1 VNVNKSTFA
10 GNATNIHV
18 EALSNAHID
27 GNMLMGDNEPQSED
41 IGIYTNNS
49 ATLAENNILTNL
61 NKAIKLEYDS
71 DVQIQKNLFDG
82 NEYDVTTY
90 QNGKTRIEKNTFLG
104 TKNPQISM
112 NYSIATINRSNFF
125 STLQNIALYLSGR
138 ASGDID
144 AKNNYWGVAGVEA
157 AQRRIQDKRVDSNHN
172 TTNYK
177 VNIEP
182 IALQEFTD
190 AYPY

>member
-1 VNVNKSTFA
+1 VN
-10 GNATNIHV
+10 
-18 EALSNAHID
+18 
-27 GNMLMGDNEPQSED
+27 GD
-41 IGIYTNNS
+41 
-49 ATLAENNILTNL
+49 ENNPVIFTMDGMDRGAAGLWDGIKISGTHAKANL
-61 NKAIKLEYDS
+61 NFAKIEYNS

-90 QNGKTRIEKNTFLG
+90 QNGKTKIEKNTFGG

-112 NYSIATINRSNFF
+112 AYSIVTINRNNFF
-125 STLQNIALYLSGR
+125 NTLQDIALYLSGR

-144 AKNNYWGVAGVEA
+144 AKNNYWGVASVKA
-157 AQRRIQDKRVDSNHN
+157 AQRRIQDKRVDSNNN